1 MKRLACAALLLAMV
15 AVPTFAG
22 DAKQEYTVEVYM
34 DRITVLKVVEGPLD
48 TQEDLYGDITIRVV
62 RWPADTIGK
71 VTYAAPATMGA
82 GTLWRQDSRGR
93 SLMLGAGQSKSYGN
107 FMVISGPGLTKTQ
120 VLNLEFGVSGVMKDW
135 EPLGSIEYKECDQC
149 GGGMRMM
156 RLTNYAS
163 QIEAIKP
170 GGSRYLTIGSDTT
183 FQLDWYE
190 GDANSSHVR
199 ALMKIKVLRK

>member
-15 AVPTFAG
+15 PVPTFAG
-22 DAKQEYTVEVYM
+22 DANQEYTVQVYM

-48 TQEDLYGDITIRVV
+48 TQEDLHGDITIRVI
-62 RWPADTIGK
+62 RWPEDTIGR
-71 VTYAAPATMGA
+71 VRYPAPATLGG
-82 GTLWRQDSRGR
+82 GTLWSKDSGR
-93 SLMLGAGQSKSYGN
+93 SLMLGQGQSSRFSN
-107 FMVISGPGLTKTQ
+107 FLEISGPGLTKTQ

-135 EPLGSIEYKECDQC
+135 EPLGSINYKECDQC

-199 ALMKIKVLRK
+199 AQMKIKVLRK

>member
-15 AVPTFAG
+15 PVPTFAG
-22 DAKQEYTVEVYM
+22 DANQEYTVEVYM

-48 TQEDLYGDITIRVV
+48 TQEDLHGNITIRVI
-62 RWPADTIGK
+62 RWPEDTIGR
-71 VTYAAPATMGA
+71 VRYPAPATLGG
-82 GTLWRQDSRGR
+82 GTLWSKDSGR
-93 SLMLGAGQSKSYGN
+93 SLVLGAGQSKSYGN
-107 FMVISGPGLTKTQ
+107 FMGISGPGLTKRQ
-120 VLNLEFGVSGVMKDW
+120 VLNLEFGVSGEMMDW
-135 EPLGSIEYKECDQC
+135 EPLGSINYKECDQC
-149 GGGMRMM
+149 GAGMRMM

-163 QIEAIKP
+163 QIEAIQP